1 MFSFR
6 LKLFGTKLI
15 NFYAT
20 VIIFNVEIWQVTGG
34 GGRGGSREFIVPWS
48 DSSLDSASFPR
59 CMAQGPF

>member
-20 VIIFNVEIWQVTGG
+20 VIIFNVEIWQVSG
-34 GGRGGSREFIVPWS
+34 GGSREFIVPWS
-48 DSSLDSASFPR
+48 DSSLDLYSASFPR